1 MVRVNDK
8 EDILHYID
16 QVLQGNINAFTY
28 IIDRHKDKAF
38 NLAFRICC
46 NREDAEEIA
55 QDSFL
60 KAYRALGSFKRKS
73 SFSTWLYRIVYNTSV
88 SFVRVKKKEILSL
101 EDFPA
106 DAKDFMGTGISEEE
120 ADIEYRRSLINF
132 AFQKLSEEERSLINL
147 HYYEDMSTGEI
158 SEVTG
163 ISKSNVKV
171 KLFRARQKMLQII
184 ENAEKKKTISYEYT
198 AGIQE

>member
-1 MVRVNDK
+1 VDK
-8 EDILHYID
+8 TNDILYYVD
-16 QVLQGNINAFTY
+16 QVLAGNINAY
-28 IIDRHKDKAF
+28 SIIVDRHKNRVF

-46 NREDAEEIA
+46 NREEAEEIA

-73 SFSTWLYRIVYNTSV
+73 SFSTWLYRIVYNTAITC
-88 SFVRVKKKEILSL
+88 VRLKKKELLSL

-106 DAKDFMGTGISEEE
+106 DAIDFIGTGTTEEE
-120 ADIEYRRSLINF
+120 AESEYRKCLLNFTFQKISDEDRSLIT
-132 AFQKLSEEERSLINL
+132 L
-147 HYYEDMSTGEI
+147 HYFEEMSTEEI

-184 ENAEKKKTISYEYT
+184 ENAEKKKTLPYEYT
-198 AGIQE
+198 AGI

>member
-1 MVRVNDK
+1 MSNK
-8 EDILHYID
+8 EDILIYID
-16 QVLQGNINAFTY
+16 QVLQGNVNAFTH
-28 IIDRHKDKAF
+28 IVDRHKDRAF

-46 NREDAEEIA
+46 SREEAEEIT

-73 SFSTWLYRIVYNTSV
+73 SFSTWLYRIVYNTAV
-88 SFVRVKKKEILSL
+88 SYVRLKKKEILSL

-106 DAKDFMGTGISEEE
+106 DATDFTGTGTSDEE
-120 ADIEYRRSLINF
+120 ADAEYRRSLINF
-132 AFQKLSEEERSLINL
+132 AFQKISDEDRSLITL
-147 HYYEDMSTGEI
+147 HYYEEMSTDEI

-171 KLFRARQKMLQII
+171 KLFRARQKMFQIF
-184 ENAEKKKTISYEYT
+184 ENAEKNRNAQYEYSS
-198 AGIQE
+198 GFQR